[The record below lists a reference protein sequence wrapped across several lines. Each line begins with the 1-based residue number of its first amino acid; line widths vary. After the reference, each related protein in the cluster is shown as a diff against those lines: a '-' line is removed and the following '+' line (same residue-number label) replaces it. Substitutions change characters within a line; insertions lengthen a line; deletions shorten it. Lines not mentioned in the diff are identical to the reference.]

1 MARTSYHHG
10 NLRPALL
17 DAGLELLAERGVDG
31 LTLREVARRAGVS
44 HAAPYH
50 HFADRGALVRAIVAE
65 SFTLLGSALADAAA
79 KADADPPRPIAAM
92 GLAYVEFAL
101 DNPERYRLAFR
112 TEPGARREPRKHRPM
127 RMRRAAAPSRR

>member
-1 MARTSYHHG
+1 M
-10 NLRPALL
+10 
-17 DAGLELLAERGVDG
+17 
-31 LTLREVARRAGVS
+31 TLREVARRAGVS

-79 KADADPPRPIAAM
+79 KADADPLDRIAAM

-101 DNPERYRLAFR
+101 DNRSAI
-112 TEPGARREPRKHRPM
+112 GSCSG
-127 RMRRAAAPSRR
+127 PS

>member
-79 KADADPPRPIAAM
+79 KADADPSTGSPPWGSPTSSSHSTTRSAI
-92 GLAYVEFAL
+92 GSCS
-101 DNPERYRLAFR
+101 
-112 TEPGARREPRKHRPM
+112 G
-127 RMRRAAAPSRR
+127 PS